1 MTAFVVVT
9 AVDGT
14 DFISA
19 HLLHRIHILDG
30 ECVAVNV
37 LL

>member
-1 MTAFVVVT
+1 MTAIVVVMP
-9 AVDGT
+9 VDDT

-30 ECVAVNV
+30 ERVAVNV